1 MRDDEIEA
9 EAERMAV
16 AAGEAAALIW
26 SACSDDPARI
36 MAAASAL
43 AMVGIRSG
51 ASLHHLTGALE
62 RCWPGFVASGQ
73 RRGLVAGDVPTQG
86 DT

>member
-1 MRDDEIEA
+1 MR
-9 EAERMAV
+9 RRR
-16 AAGEAAALIW
+16 
-26 SACSDDPARI
+26 CSLG
-36 MAAASAL
+36 SVAL